1 MSPASEQNTE
11 LLVFKQFGP
20 ALFMLDHPVYSLHV
34 QYRRQYLKSVLKE
47 ITALIL
53 MSSYLQQTI
62 VSCKKLGMDDMLNNA
77 TAVIK

>member
-11 LLVFKQFGP
+11 LLVFKQFGR
-20 ALFMLDHPVYSLHV
+20 ALFMLDHPVYLLHV
-34 QYRRQYLKSVLKE
+34 QYRQYLKSVLKE
-47 ITALIL
+47 ITSLIL